1 MTVVL
6 SSHILA
12 EVEQMCDRIAILN
25 KGRLVYHGRWS
36 ELRAEKRTWRLD
48 VDDWTKAEAV
58 IAAAEGTVTPEKTIS
73 LKPDA
78 DIAELVS
85 ALVGAGVRV
94 RAVVPLEQTLEEVY
108 LERIHQ
114 K

>member
-1 MTVVL
+1 
-6 SSHILA
+6 
-12 EVEQMCDRIAILN
+12 
-25 KGRLVYHGRWS
+25 
-36 ELRAEKRTWRLD
+36 
-48 VDDWTKAEAV
+48 
-58 IAAAEGTVTPEKTIS
+58 VTPEKTIS